1 MNNLGIT
8 LEQARALDALDRTG
22 TFQAAAAVLR
32 RGHTSVLYLIRT
44 LEDALGFAVL
54 DRSGYRTALSPRG
67 RRVLEGCRELL
78 AAEAA
83 LHATVAALR
92 AGWEPTVT
100 VVSDGIVPIDPLLHA
115 VRALITE
122 QVPTRIDVRTEFLA
136 GVEAEFERTSAD
148 VMIAVVPARTSGLT
162 IVELPPFRATLVARA
177 DHPLASGRHTARELA
192 RHLLLTV
199 RGSDP
204 RLELSTAHLESR
216 STVHLN
222 DFAAKRAAILAGI
235 GFGWLPDSSIA
246 SELATGELRPI
257 QWSRASTHLFHPRLY
272 HRGQLGPAARR
283 LVASLAG
290 ERATSDTHDEAPR
303 ASRRRT
309 RAREPKREPKRAPK
323 RTRTTARGARA
334 RA

>member
-1 MNNLGIT
+1 MNHLGIT
-8 LEQARALDALDRTG
+8 LEQARALDALERTG
-22 TFQAAAAVLR
+22 TFQAAAAALR

-54 DRSGYRTALSPRG
+54 DRSGYRTALSARG

-78 AAEAA
+78 AAESS
-83 LHATVAALR
+83 LQATVAALR

-115 VRALITE
+115 VRALVAE

-148 VMIAVVPARTSGLT
+148 VMIAVVPSRTPGLST
-162 IVELPPFRATLVARA
+162 VELPPFRATLVARA
-177 DHPLASGRHTARELA
+177 DHPLATGRHTARDLA

-204 RLELSTAHLESR
+204 RLELSTATLESR

-235 GFGWLPDSSIA
+235 GFGWLPDALIA
-246 SELATGELRPI
+246 TELARGQLRPI
-257 QWSRASTHLFHPRLY
+257 RWSRASTHVFHPRLH
-272 HRGQLGPAARR
+272 HRGHLGPAARR
-283 LVASLAG
+283 LVSSLA
-290 ERATSDTHDEAPR
+290 EEREPDAPQPRTRMRARATAQ
-303 ASRRRT
+303 SRRR
-309 RAREPKREPKRAPK
+309 RA
-323 RTRTTARGARA
+323 
-334 RA
+334 